1 MNSGKVAI
9 SLVAAAAIG
18 AVLGILF
25 APSKG
30 AALRRK
36 IRRMGEKEADV
47 LKDKFSDFA
56 ENMSQNFEKVKGT
69 VVDYANQTI
78 NKNQEKVKTAENN

>member
-1 MNSGKVAI
+1 MNTGKVAI

-18 AVLGILF
+18 AVLGVLF

-47 LKDKFSDFA
+47 LKEKLSDFS
-56 ENMSQNFEKVKGT
+56 ENMSQNYEKVKGT
-69 VVDYANQTI
+69 VVDFANQTM

>member
-1 MNSGKVAI
+1 MNSGKIA
-9 SLVAAAAIG
+9 LGLLAAAATG

-36 IRRMGEKEADV
+36 IRNMSEKEMDV
-47 LKDKFSDFA
+47 MKDKFNDIA
-56 ENMSQNFEKVKGT
+56 DNVTQKFEKVRNNVT
-69 VVDYANQTI
+69 DYARHNMR
-78 NKNQEKVKTAENN
+78 KAEEVKTAESN

>member
-1 MNSGKVAI
+1 MNTGKVAI

-18 AVLGILF
+18 AVFGILF

-36 IRRMGEKEADV
+36 MRRMGEKEADV
-47 LKDKFSDFA
+47 LKDKYNEFA
-56 ENMSQNFEKVKGT
+56 ENMSQKYEKAKENI
-69 VVDYANQTI
+69 VDFAHQSMSKT
-78 NKNQEKVKTAENN
+78 QEKVKTAENN

>member
-1 MNSGKVAI
+1 MNTGKVAI

-25 APSKG
+25 APAKG
-30 AALRRK
+30 AVIRRK

-47 LKDKFSDFA
+47 LKDKINDFA
-56 ENMSQNFEKVKGT
+56 ENMSQNYEKVKGT
-69 VVDYANQTI
+69 VTDFANHTM
-78 NKNQEKVKTAENN
+78 NKNQDKVKTAENN